1 MPNYSLETSLRSF
14 DPTRLAFLAEM
25 QSEQTKSLREA
36 QAAYSELM
44 SEANL
49 YDKLA
54 NDVMGTNSQAYR
66 NAKSYADALRQH
78 TDLLATQGLTAST
91 MRNLMMARTDAARI
105 INPIKEGL
113 ERRQK
118 IADYQKEYN
127 EKHPEAL
134 WERDVSQM
142 GIDQIMKNPNYTP
155 KVIDRKELANRAKE
169 RYEALKNQLMEF
181 YAGNKDMVDALSTK
195 DPRVAKQWYKTNA
208 PWYWEAMEKYGMN
221 PADVHKLLAGDPS
234 MEGTLLKNIADET
247 LRMSGFD
254 SWNTDYD
261 HYTPEQNAQNRAN
274 LADQVYMSIL
284 PEATNSINKTDFKQY
299 QNNLDAQIIM
309 EREGNASRERIAKWN
324 LDYQKEKD
332 AAAKAGQDIQYANMI
347 RTPSM
352 WDDNAGG
359 KRMDDIK
366 EATNL
371 LIYKQL
377 GTKYDKIDYDDL
389 NDAVTALENKGIS
402 FQKGADNTK
411 FLTLLKNTLDKKIQ
425 DAKQKTPTIIAQY
438 KAAKNRAEIQANDA
452 VNIAVRQVS
461 NMANVAP
468 EDILYSDSKH
478 TVRRTPSEIKDWINS
493 NGYGQVLLQN
503 IVPKDVEGNNGET
516 NPLTGANRRMS
527 QSYNQRSIASI
538 IDSYTNADNQLTK
551 AQGLVGKYGYLA
563 TENDNNLD
571 NRLSN
576 YENQWLTRY
585 GYKGRPMNV
594 DGKTVNVYFD
604 PNGQQAREGILDD
617 VLNYNSDVHR
627 LDFGT
632 TVMNKDVSQD
642 MALKM
647 FSTEQGGN
655 IINGG
660 KTTNG
665 LIKMTGVEL
674 PAGNDWGDPDSNE
687 FNKHLSAAREGKEWM
702 NLTPFWDE
710 KQGTFRLVAGF
721 YPQDYDP
728 SKQSDEDTGQ
738 DGVILY
744 GVNPEIFGMHGSYR
758 DANGNLQKTN
768 NIIKSNMDVMDQ
780 TMKVYTNPTAS
791 EEDRRTAL
799 SAFML
804 ADYSVFGNLNAAR
817 QLISDRSIFG
827 SGTQLKEVNREQ
839 ADVAA
844 AIDMAAKTGKIPQ
857 DELNNLTR

>member
-25 QSEQTKSLREA
+25 QSEQTKSLREQ

-54 NDVMGTNSQAYR
+54 NDVMGTNSQAYK

-78 TDLLATQGLTAST
+78 TDLLATQGLTSST
-91 MRNLMMARTDAARI
+91 MRNLLMAKADAARI

-324 LDYQKEKD
+324 LDYQKAKD
-332 AAAKAGQDIQYANMI
+332 AAKQTGEEIQYANMI

-366 EATNL
+366 EATNY
-371 LIYKQL
+371 IIGKQ
-377 GTKYDKIDYDDL
+377 
-389 NDAVTALENKGIS
+389 
-402 FQKGADNTK
+402 
-411 FLTLLKNTLDKKIQ
+411 LDKKYHGI
-425 DAKQKTPTIIAQY
+425 DYETLSSAIEEVSGKTPFNKGGNNTVFFQSLNRVLDKKLKDSQETY
-438 KAAKNRAEIQANDA
+438 KRQLEYWQQKSAEYQNEIQKW
-452 VNIAVRQVS
+452 RQS
-461 NMANVAP
+461 NNYQYAQAATDRYNNAQNNVQVYKKAI
-468 EDILYSDSKH
+468 EEQNTSINN
-478 TVRRTPSEIKDWINS
+478 PSYMQS
-493 NGYGQVLLQN
+493 LQ
-503 IVPKDVEGNNGET
+503 DYQ
-516 NPLTGANRRMS
+516 NR
-527 QSYNQRSIASI
+527 
-538 IDSYTNADNQLTK
+538 
-551 AQGLVGKYGYLA
+551 
-563 TENDNNLD
+563 
-571 NRLSN
+571 
-576 YENQWLTRY
+576 WLTRY
-585 GYKGRPMNV
+585 GYTAKPMNI
-594 DGKTVNVYFD
+594 DGKTENVYFD
-604 PNGQQAREGILDD
+604 PNGKQAREGILDD

-702 NLTPFWDE
+702 NLTPFWDD

-728 SKQSDEDTGQ
+728 SKQDDEDTGQ

-791 EEDRRTAL
+791 EKDRRTAL

-844 AIDMAAKTGKIPQ
+844 AINMAAKTGEIPQ

>member
-25 QSEQTKSLREA
+25 QSEQTKSLREQ
-36 QAAYSELM
+36 QAAYSELL

-54 NDVMGTNSQAYR
+54 NDVMGTNSQAYK

-78 TDLLATQGLTAST
+78 TDLLATQGLTSST
-91 MRNLMMARTDAARI
+91 MRNLLMAKADAARI

-299 QNNLDAQIIM
+299 QDNLDAQIVM

-324 LDYQKEKD
+324 LDYQKAKD
-332 AAAKAGQDIQYANMI
+332 AAKQTGDEIQYANMI

-389 NDAVTALENKGIS
+389 NDAVTAIENKGIS

-411 FLTLLKNTLDKKIQ
+411 FLTLLKNTLDKKLNE
-425 DAKQKTPTIIAQY
+425 QKAQAPTAIAQL
-438 KAAKNRAEIQANDA
+438 KANKDKQERAAQEA
-452 VNIAVRQVS
+452 VNIAVRQV
-461 NMANVAP
+461 ANAANISP
-468 EDILYSDSKH
+468 EDILFGDAAH
-478 TVRRTPSEIKDWINS
+478 TIRRSPEDIRNWINS
-493 NGYGQVLLQN
+493 HGYGQILMQDY
-503 IVPKDVEGNNGET
+503 VPTYQENTEANKTKYGIYGSNNKLS
-516 NPLTGANRRMS
+516 NSYNRRSILTTINDYADASKRLEDAENSMS
-527 QSYNQRSIASI
+527 
-538 IDSYTNADNQLTK
+538 
-551 AQGLVGKYGYLA
+551 KYGYIVK
-563 TENDNNLD
+563 ESDNQLD

-585 GYKGRPMNV
+585 GYKGRPMNI
-594 DGKTVNVYFD
+594 DDKTVNVYFD

-702 NLTPFWDE
+702 NLTPFWDD

-817 QLISDRSIFG
+817 QLISDRTIFG
-827 SGTQLKEVNREQ
+827 NREEVNAEQ
-839 ADVAA
+839 ATVYGAIQKAA
-844 AIDMAAKTGKIPQ
+844 QTSEVPQ

>member
-25 QSEQTKSLREA
+25 QNEQTKSLREA

-54 NDVMGTNSQAYR
+54 NDVMGTNSQAYK

-155 KVIDRKELANRAKE
+155 KVIDRKELADRAKE

-299 QNNLDAQIIM
+299 QDNLDAQIVM

-332 AAAKAGQDIQYANMI
+332 AAQKTGQEIQYANMI

-366 EATNL
+366 EATNY
-371 LIYKQL
+371 IIGKQ
-377 GTKYDKIDYDDL
+377 
-389 NDAVTALENKGIS
+389 
-402 FQKGADNTK
+402 
-411 FLTLLKNTLDKKIQ
+411 LDKKYHGI
-425 DAKQKTPTIIAQY
+425 DYETLSNAIEEVTKKTPFNKGGNNTVFFQSLKRVLDKKLKDSQETY
-438 KAAKNRAEIQANDA
+438 KRQLEYWQQKSAEYQDEIQKW
-452 VNIAVRQVS
+452 Q
-461 NMANVAP
+461 
-468 EDILYSDSKH
+468 
-478 TVRRTPSEIKDWINS
+478 NS
-493 NGYGQVLLQN
+493 NNYQYAKTATDNYINAQNNVQIYKKAIEGQNTSINNPSYMQSLQDYQN
-503 IVPKDVEGNNGET
+503 K
-516 NPLTGANRRMS
+516 
-527 QSYNQRSIASI
+527 
-538 IDSYTNADNQLTK
+538 
-551 AQGLVGKYGYLA
+551 
-563 TENDNNLD
+563 
-571 NRLSN
+571 
-576 YENQWLTRY
+576 WLTRY
-585 GYKGRPMNV
+585 GYISKKMNIDGENV
-594 DGKTVNVYFD
+594 DVYFD
-604 PNGQQAREGILDD
+604 PNGKQAREGILDD
-617 VLNYNSDVHR
+617 VLNYNSDTHR

-702 NLTPFWDE
+702 NLTPFWDD

-817 QLISDRSIFG
+817 QLISDRSVFG

-844 AIDMAAKTGKIPQ
+844 AIDMAAKTGEIPQ
-857 DELNNLTR
+857 KELNNLTR

>member
-54 NDVMGTNSQAYR
+54 NDVMGTNSQAYK

-78 TDLLATQGLTAST
+78 TDLLATQGLTSST
-91 MRNLMMARTDAARI
+91 MRNLLMAKADAARI

-299 QNNLDAQIIM
+299 QDNLDAQIVM

-324 LDYQKEKD
+324 LDYQKAKD
-332 AAAKAGQDIQYANMI
+332 AAKKTGQEVQYANMI

-366 EATNL
+366 EATNY
-371 LIYKQL
+371 IIGKQ
-377 GTKYDKIDYDDL
+377 
-389 NDAVTALENKGIS
+389 
-402 FQKGADNTK
+402 
-411 FLTLLKNTLDKKIQ
+411 LDKKYHGI
-425 DAKQKTPTIIAQY
+425 DYETLSSAIEEVSGKTPFNKGGNNTVFFQSLNRVLDKKLKDSQETY
-438 KAAKNRAEIQANDA
+438 KRQLEYWQQKSAEYQNEIQKW
-452 VNIAVRQVS
+452 RQS
-461 NMANVAP
+461 NNYQYAQAATDRYNNAQNNVQVYKKAI
-468 EDILYSDSKH
+468 EEQNTSINN
-478 TVRRTPSEIKDWINS
+478 PSYMQS
-493 NGYGQVLLQN
+493 LQ
-503 IVPKDVEGNNGET
+503 DYQ
-516 NPLTGANRRMS
+516 NR
-527 QSYNQRSIASI
+527 
-538 IDSYTNADNQLTK
+538 
-551 AQGLVGKYGYLA
+551 
-563 TENDNNLD
+563 
-571 NRLSN
+571 
-576 YENQWLTRY
+576 WLTRY
-585 GYKGRPMNV
+585 GYTAKPMNI
-594 DGKTVNVYFD
+594 DGKTENVYFD
-604 PNGQQAREGILDD
+604 PNGKQAREGILDD

-655 IINGG
+655 IINEG

-665 LIKMTGVEL
+665 TIKLTGTEL
-674 PAGNDWGDPDSNE
+674 PSGNDWQDPDTNE

-702 NLTPFWDE
+702 NLTPFWDD

-844 AIDMAAKTGKIPQ
+844 AINMAAKTGEIPQ

>member
-91 MRNLMMARTDAARI
+91 MRNLLMARTDAARI

-155 KVIDRKELANRAKE
+155 KVIDRKELADRAKE

-284 PEATNSINKTDFKQY
+284 PESVNSINKTDFKQY
-299 QNNLDAQIIM
+299 QDNLDAQIIM

-332 AAAKAGQDIQYANMI
+332 AAAKASQDIQYANMI

-366 EATNL
+366 EATNY
-371 LIYKQL
+371 IIGKQ
-377 GTKYDKIDYDDL
+377 
-389 NDAVTALENKGIS
+389 
-402 FQKGADNTK
+402 
-411 FLTLLKNTLDKKIQ
+411 LDKKYHGI
-425 DAKQKTPTIIAQY
+425 DYETLSSAIEEVSGKTPFNKGGNNTVFFQSLNRVLDKKLKDSQETYKRQLEYWQQKSAEYQDEIQKWQQSNNYQY
-438 KAAKNRAEIQANDA
+438 AKAATDKYNNAQNNIQVYKKAIEEQNTSI
-452 VNIAVRQVS
+452 N
-461 NMANVAP
+461 N
-468 EDILYSDSKH
+468 
-478 TVRRTPSEIKDWINS
+478 PSYMQS
-493 NGYGQVLLQN
+493 LQDYQN
-503 IVPKDVEGNNGET
+503 K
-516 NPLTGANRRMS
+516 
-527 QSYNQRSIASI
+527 
-538 IDSYTNADNQLTK
+538 
-551 AQGLVGKYGYLA
+551 
-563 TENDNNLD
+563 
-571 NRLSN
+571 
-576 YENQWLTRY
+576 WLTRY
-585 GYKGRPMNV
+585 GYTAKPMNI
-594 DGKTVNVYFD
+594 DDKTVNVYFD
-604 PNGQQAREGILDD
+604 PNGRQAREGILDD

-632 TVMNKDVSQD
+632 TVMNRDVSQD

-702 NLTPFWDE
+702 NLTPFWDD

-738 DGVILY
+738 SGVILY
-744 GVNPEIFGMHGSYR
+744 GVNPEIFGMHGTYR
-758 DANGNLQKTN
+758 DSDGSLKKTN

-780 TMKVYTNPTAS
+780 TMKVYTNPTSS

-827 SGTQLKEVNREQ
+827 TGTQLKEANAEQ
-839 ADVAA
+839 TTVMSAIQKAA
-844 AIDMAAKTGKIPQ
+844 QTGEIPQ

>member
-25 QSEQTKSLREA
+25 QSEQTKSLREQ
-36 QAAYSELM
+36 QAAYSELL

-54 NDVMGTNSQAYR
+54 NDVMGTNSQAYK

-78 TDLLATQGLTAST
+78 TDLLATQGLTSST
-91 MRNLMMARTDAARI
+91 MRNLLMAKADAARI

-299 QNNLDAQIIM
+299 QDNLDAQIVM

-324 LDYQKEKD
+324 LDYQKAKD
-332 AAAKAGQDIQYANMI
+332 AAKQTGDEIQYANMI

-366 EATNL
+366 EATNY
-371 LIYKQL
+371 IIGKQ
-377 GTKYDKIDYDDL
+377 
-389 NDAVTALENKGIS
+389 
-402 FQKGADNTK
+402 
-411 FLTLLKNTLDKKIQ
+411 LDKKYHGI
-425 DAKQKTPTIIAQY
+425 DYETLSSAIEEVSGKTPFNKGGNNTVFFQSLNRVLDKKLKDSQETY
-438 KAAKNRAEIQANDA
+438 KRQLEYWQQKSAEYQNEIQKW
-452 VNIAVRQVS
+452 RQS
-461 NMANVAP
+461 NNYQYAQAATDRYNNAQNNVQVYKKAI
-468 EDILYSDSKH
+468 EEQNTSINN
-478 TVRRTPSEIKDWINS
+478 PSYMQS
-493 NGYGQVLLQN
+493 LQ
-503 IVPKDVEGNNGET
+503 DYQ
-516 NPLTGANRRMS
+516 NR
-527 QSYNQRSIASI
+527 
-538 IDSYTNADNQLTK
+538 
-551 AQGLVGKYGYLA
+551 
-563 TENDNNLD
+563 
-571 NRLSN
+571 
-576 YENQWLTRY
+576 WLTRY
-585 GYKGRPMNV
+585 GYTAKPMNI
-594 DGKTVNVYFD
+594 DDKTVNVYFD

-702 NLTPFWDE
+702 NLTPFWDD

-817 QLISDRSIFG
+817 QLISDRTIFG
-827 SGTQLKEVNREQ
+827 NREEVNAEQ
-839 ADVAA
+839 ATVYGAIQKAA
-844 AIDMAAKTGKIPQ
+844 QTSEVPQ